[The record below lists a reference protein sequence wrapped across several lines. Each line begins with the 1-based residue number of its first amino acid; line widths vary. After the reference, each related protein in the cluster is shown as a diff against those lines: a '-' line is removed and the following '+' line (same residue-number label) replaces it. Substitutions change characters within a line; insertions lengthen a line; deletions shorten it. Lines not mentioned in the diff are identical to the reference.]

1 MRPWNPLVARMLT
14 VEGIAVA
21 YDGLPA
27 LHDVTFSVEQGE
39 TVALVGSNG
48 AGKTTTLRAISGL
61 VHPVRGRIRF
71 EGHDLTREPAHH
83 IVRFGIAHV
92 PEGRHLFARQ
102 TILENLL
109 LGAYGRKGAAGERER
124 REELLERVFK
134 LFPVLRERQRERAG
148 TLSGGQQQMLAIG
161 RGLMS
166 QPRLLMLDEP
176 SLGLSPRLVDAV
188 FEIVREIKAQGMT
201 VLLVEQNV
209 REALEVADRGFVL
222 QTGRVVASGTARDL
236 LESDLVR
243 KAYLGL

>member
-1 MRPWNPLVARMLT
+1 MLN

-21 YDGLPA
+21 YDGVPA

-48 AGKTTTLRAISGL
+48 AGKTTTLRTISGL
-61 VHPVRGRIRF
+61 VHPLRGRITF
-71 EGHDLTREPAHH
+71 EGHDLTREPAHR
-83 IVRFGIAHV
+83 IVKFGVAHV

-102 TILENLL
+102 TIQENLL

-124 REELLERVFK
+124 REELLERVFA

-166 QPRLLMLDEP
+166 HPRLLMLDEP
-176 SLGLSPRLVDAV
+176 SLGLSPRMVDAV